1 MFAHGQANATA
12 IPKPHH
18 FLPNLNPDWF
28 TFRPT
33 QVVLEKR
40 LLNGCSSSSS
50 KGGSVADSG
59 AEGPVFKLQS
69 RRYRVTVLGK
79 LFTPIVP
86 VFTKQQNWYRQQP
99 S

>member
-1 MFAHGQANATA
+1 MAIYLERGAPWCGMFAHGQANATA

-50 KGGSVADSG
+50 KGGSVADWL
-59 AEGPVFKLQS
+59 ACWTQAQKGPGSNCS
-69 RRYRVTVLGK
+69 RDAIG
-79 LFTPIVP
+79 
-86 VFTKQQNWYRQQP
+86 
-99 S
+99 